1 MKNTGPIRWGILACG
16 GIARKFADDLAFVKD
31 GYLAAVSSRDISRA
45 QEFASHYSP
54 DIKCFGSYEAMLSS
68 GEIDVVYIASPHGL
82 HHEHTLM
89 CLNAGIP
96 VLCEKAFAI
105 NSKQVAE
112 MIQTARDK
120 NIFLME
126 ALWTRFHPS
135 IVKLQEILASGV
147 IGDII
152 HLAADFGFQAP
163 YDAEARWFNPALTG
177 GSLLDIGIY
186 PLFISKFV
194 LGNPLEMKATGV
206 MAPSGV
212 DMNTSIALKYSS
224 GATATLFST
233 FATKTDTTCEIHG
246 TKGKI
251 HMHSRFHETK
261 GITVTI
267 HETEQE
273 TFYET
278 ERLGWGYSYEAE
290 AVQADLRA
298 GRTENALMTHAFSTD
313 LMALLDE
320 IRSQIGLKYPNE

>member
-1 MKNTGPIRWGILACG
+1 
-16 GIARKFADDLAFVKD
+16 
-31 GYLAAVSSRDISRA
+31 
-45 QEFASHYSP
+45 
-54 DIKCFGSYEAMLSS
+54 
-68 GEIDVVYIASPHGL
+68 L
-82 HHEHTLM
+82 HHEHTLL
-89 CLNAGIP
+89 CLNAGLP

-105 NSKQVAE
+105 NSKQVSE
-112 MIQTARDK
+112 MIQAARDK
-120 NIFLME
+120 KIFLME

-147 IGDII
+147 IGDIV
-152 HLAADFGFQAP
+152 HLAADFGFHAP
-163 YDAEARWFNPALTG
+163 YDAEARWFNPAFTG

-194 LGNPLEMKATGV
+194 LGEPLEMKATGV
-206 MAPSGV
+206 MAPTGV

-298 GRTENALMTHAFSTD
+298 GRTENALMSHQFSTE

>member
-1 MKNTGPIRWGILACG
+1 
-16 GIARKFADDLAFVKD
+16 
-31 GYLAAVSSRDISRA
+31 
-45 QEFASHYSP
+45 
-54 DIKCFGSYEAMLSS
+54 
-68 GEIDVVYIASPHGL
+68 L
-82 HHEHTLM
+82 HHEHTLL
-89 CLNAGIP
+89 CLNAGLP

-120 NIFLME
+120 KIFLME

-147 IGDII
+147 IGDIV

-163 YDAEARWFNPALTG
+163 YNAEARWFNPALTG

-206 MAPSGV
+206 MAPTGV

-298 GRTENALMTHAFSTD
+298 GRTENALMTHAFSTE

-320 IRSQIGLKYPNE
+320 IRSQIGLIYPNE

>member
-1 MKNTGPIRWGILACG
+1 
-16 GIARKFADDLAFVKD
+16 
-31 GYLAAVSSRDISRA
+31 
-45 QEFASHYSP
+45 
-54 DIKCFGSYEAMLSS
+54 
-68 GEIDVVYIASPHGL
+68 
-82 HHEHTLM
+82 
-89 CLNAGIP
+89 
-96 VLCEKAFAI
+96 
-105 NSKQVAE
+105 
-112 MIQTARDK
+112 
-120 NIFLME
+120 
-126 ALWTRFHPS
+126 
-135 IVKLQEILASGV
+135 VKLQEILASGV